1 MFCGRVLLFA
11 AFVATEP
18 RAEDSLS
25 NDGFH
30 NFSRHPSLNVV
41 GFLHPPPTATPLIYA
56 PLYSTVYY
64 KSFDAVHSFMF
75 WDNSHMMST
84 LEDSRGLENEVREHA
99 LPSRICTKTR
109 RLEESIILLIHVNCP
124 SLWQVSTYLLH
135 CRLLVDQ
142 LVRGPV
148 RQALWRGKQ

>member
-1 MFCGRVLLFA
+1 MRC
-11 AFVATEP
+11 
-18 RAEDSLS
+18 
-25 NDGFH
+25 
-30 NFSRHPSLNVV
+30 
-41 GFLHPPPTATPLIYA
+41 A
-56 PLYSTVYY
+56 PKANLTKRPNQREVIPSTVYY

-99 LPSRICTKTR
+99 LPSQICTKTR
-109 RLEESIILLIHVNCP
+109 RLEESIILLIHVNYP

-148 RQALWRGKQ
+148 RQALWRGKQQTDKDNLSTSREWGEIMLWSAYQRCALQHSSLPR